1 MFNYDKLLKEMDGL
15 KGFAW
20 RLTQNT
26 PDAED
31 LLQSTMLRAI
41 EKQHLFQDGTDLFKW
56 TSKIMYNQF
65 VTGYR
70 RRVKFESQ
78 YDPQP
83 YIDNC
88 HSKSE
93 QFQKIELLETT
104 EAMDMLSD
112 DHKQI
117 CYMVCVEGM
126 PHEEVGKA
134 LDIPVG
140 TVRSRL
146 FRARERL
153 KENLAQSRCQTVS
166 RQIH

>member
-1 MFNYDKLLKEMDGL
+1 MFNYNKLIDEMDGL

-20 RLTQNT
+20 RLTQNM

-31 LLQSTMLRAI
+31 LFQSTMLRAM
-41 EKQHLFQDGTDLFKW
+41 EKQHLFQEGTDLFKW
-56 TSKIMYNQF
+56 ASKIMYNQF

-70 RRVKFESQ
+70 RRVKYESQ

-88 HSKSE
+88 HSTAD
-93 QFQKIELLETT
+93 QFVRIELIETS
-104 EAMDMLSD
+104 EAMEMLSD
-112 DHKQI
+112 DHKKI

-126 PHEEVGKA
+126 PHEEVGKE

-153 KENLAQSRCQTVS
+153 KANLAQSRYQTTVH
-166 RQIH
+166 QLH